1 MDSSLPIRGLPP
13 ILDGQTKCLVLGTI
27 PGAESLKRKEYYAN
41 PRNQFWRITEAL
53 FGINHTSTYSERK
66 RELLG
71 RGIGLWDVLE
81 SCDRL
86 GSADGK
92 IRNPKINCLDTFLDT
107 HSSIKA
113 VFFNGKRPRRLVKS
127 LMSRPLDEKRYGLVV
142 LPSSSSSNT
151 RYSLTEKVEI
161 WKVLKQC
168 H

>member
-1 MDSSLPIRGLPP
+1 MNSSSPIRGLPP
-13 ILDGQTKCLVLGTI
+13 ILDGQTKCLILGTI
-27 PGAESLKRKEYYAN
+27 PGAESLEKGQYYADPGN
-41 PRNQFWRITEAL
+41 HFWRIIEAL
-53 FGINHTSTYSERK
+53 FGINHALAYSERK

-71 RGIGLWDVLE
+71 HGIGLWDVLE
-81 SCDRL
+81 SCDRE

-92 IRNPKINCLDTFLDT
+92 IRNPKINCLDAFLDT
-107 HSSIKA
+107 HSSIER

-127 LMSRPLDEKRYGLVV
+127 LMPQLDEKRYGFVV